1 MEEYTQQLFELS
13 LVVISGIVTFI
24 IIPLIKRGGEYFVQ
38 VLEAKAHSAR
48 FSCATDKLVDLTVE
62 AVAHVEATFVRKMK
76 VHGKWDN
83 AAAGIA
89 KESAKD
95 LVLSNLGKKG
105 LEEVMGCLDAT
116 ETEVMSRILTLIE
129 VASERQKAAQAK
141 VYPEEKK
148 EEKKVEKVSPQ

>member
-1 MEEYTQQLFELS
+1 MEDYTQQLFELS
-13 LVVISGIVTFI
+13 LVILSGIVTFI
-24 IIPLIKRGGEYFVQ
+24 IIPLVKRGGEYFVQ

-83 AAAGIA
+83 DAAAIA
-89 KESAKD
+89 KDSAKD

-116 ETEVMSRILTLIE
+116 EKEVMSRVLTLIE
-129 VASERQKAAQAK
+129 VASERQKATKAK
-141 VYPEEKK
+141 VYPEGKQEEKK
-148 EEKKVEKVSPQ
+148 EEEVSPQ